1 MNTTNTFHSIE
12 DIQTKKEELKKKL
25 HTRSDVISSLWQ
37 DLTTVK
43 KTDDKGE
50 LVVGMV
56 SKGIMAFDAFLTI
69 SKLYRR
75 YGGLFKRKKRR

>member
-12 DIQTKKEELKKKL
+12 DIQNKKEELKN
-25 HTRSDVISSLWQ
+25 SLNQRGDAIAALWH

-43 KTDDKGE
+43 KSDDKGE
-50 LVVGMV
+50 MVVGIV
-56 SKGIMAFDAFLTI
+56 SKGIMAFDTFMTI